1 MNIVSAKEIGSTV
14 YFLKQ
19 IKKDVC
25 PICCG
30 KGEITLTKPISPD
43 LKSPDAFAASLMEQV
58 TNGLLDT
65 MNGNGKNYTCPE
77 CKGKG
82 TIKHV
87 GQPKYEIGSGVIQS
101 ATVTMDG
108 NKTSFTFDVASGS
121 CVRKLTDDAVFVDQ
135 EAAEKE
141 CYFRN
146 LERRLVPIEC
156 IQVPRCFAATIPCN
170 EKLMKRL
177 DEWRWSRKFKTEIY
191 VDKDLNM
198 FDGYT
203 SYLVYR
209 MLGIMDV
216 PVVIWPDGKRP

>member
-43 LKSPDAFAASLMEQV
+43 LKSPDAFAASFMEQV

-87 GQPKYEIGSGVIQS
+87 GQPKFEVSSGVIQS
-101 ATVTMDG
+101 ASVTMDG
-108 NKTSFTFDVASGS
+108 NKTSFVFEVVSGI
-121 CVRKLTDDAVFVDQ
+121 CTRKLTDDNTWLSREDAQKRCDFL
-135 EAAEKE
+135 
-141 CYFRN
+141 N
-146 LERRLVPIEC
+146 LERRLTPIEC
-156 IQVPRCFAATIPCN
+156 IQVPRNFAATIPCN
-170 EKLMKRL
+170 EKLMRRL
-177 DEWRWSRKFKTEIY
+177 DEWRKFRKFETEIY
-191 VDKDLNM
+191 VDKNLNM